1 MRIEHILRLIVIAIV
16 LVVAFSL
23 LGWILEFGSMLV
35 GIGLRVLILLLMV
48 AVILRFIQALRRT

>member
-1 MRIEHILRLIVIAIV
+1 MKIEHILRLIVIAIV

-48 AVILRFIQALRRT
+48 AVILRFIQALRKT

>member
-35 GIGLRVLILLLMV
+35 SIGLRVLILLLMV
-48 AVILRFIQALRRT
+48 AVILRFIQALRKK

>member
-48 AVILRFIQALRRT
+48 AVILRLIQALRRS